1 MRRIVHVDMDAFYAS
16 VEQRDAPSLRGRP
29 VVVGGSPDGRGVVA
43 AASYEA
49 RAFGVRSA
57 MPCARARRL
66 CPDLVFVRPD
76 FEKYS
81 AVSRQIHG
89 VFREVTDLV
98 EPLALDEAF
107 LDVSVN
113 KRGEPLAG
121 RVAQYVKARIREVT
135 GLAASAGVGPN
146 KLVAKLASAHDKPD
160 GLCIVPPDR
169 VLAFLAPLPVDR
181 MWGVGPVT
189 AARLEA
195 AGLKTV
201 ADLRAQTPAALSLLV
216 GRWGETLW
224 RQAHGDDD
232 RPVVTDREPRSRG
245 AETTLERDT
254 RALEVLG
261 PLIVE
266 QASEVADALTRNARR
281 ARTIT
286 LKIRFSDFVTRTRAR
301 SLSEPVGEAAVL
313 ASVGEALLR
322 EVLDNDP
329 RDVRLIG
336 LQASQLVD
344 PSTDRQLVF
353 DFP

>member
-1 MRRIVHVDMDAFYAS
+1 
-16 VEQRDAPSLRGRP
+16 
-29 VVVGGSPDGRGVVA
+29 
-43 AASYEA
+43 
-49 RAFGVRSA
+49 
-57 MPCARARRL
+57 
-66 CPDLVFVRPD
+66 
-76 FEKYS
+76 
-81 AVSRQIHG
+81 
-89 VFREVTDLV
+89 VTDLV

-322 EVLDNDP
+322 EVLDSDP

-344 PSTDRQLVF
+344 PSTDRQLAF